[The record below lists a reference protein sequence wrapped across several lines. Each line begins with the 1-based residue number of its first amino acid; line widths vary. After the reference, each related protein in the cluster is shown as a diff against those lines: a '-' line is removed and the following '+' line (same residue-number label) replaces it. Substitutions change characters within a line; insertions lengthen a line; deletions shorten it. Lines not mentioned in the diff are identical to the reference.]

1 MEEGPDLLRKAGC
14 VLEESKAEPEGGEDE
29 SSSGSSSGCGSSGT
43 ESGMSMKWEIN
54 TKDSVIDMSVVF
66 SNDKLLL

>member
-1 MEEGPDLLRKAGC
+1 MLRKAGC
-14 VLEESKAEPEGGEDE
+14 VLEVAKPDGDEEGDA
-29 SSSGSSSGCGSSGT
+29 SGS
-43 ESGMSMKWEIN
+43 KWEIN

>member
-14 VLEESKAEPEGGEDE
+14 VLEEAKPDGDDEGNAGG
-29 SSSGSSSGCGSSGT
+29 GSS
-43 ESGMSMKWEIN
+43 KWEIN

-66 SNDKLLL
+66 SNDKLLLWFTSLAWWRAFSING

>member
-1 MEEGPDLLRKAGC
+1 MNAPSIDVEEGPDLLRKAGC
-14 VLEESKAEPEGGEDE
+14 VLEEAKPEGEEEG
-29 SSSGSSSGCGSSGT
+29 SGSGGAGV
-43 ESGMSMKWEIN
+43 GPKWEIN

>member
-1 MEEGPDLLRKAGC
+1 MLRKAGC
-14 VLEESKAEPEGGEDE
+14 VLEEAKPDGDDEGAGAGGA
-29 SSSGSSSGCGSSGT
+29 SGSS
-43 ESGMSMKWEIN
+43 KWEIN